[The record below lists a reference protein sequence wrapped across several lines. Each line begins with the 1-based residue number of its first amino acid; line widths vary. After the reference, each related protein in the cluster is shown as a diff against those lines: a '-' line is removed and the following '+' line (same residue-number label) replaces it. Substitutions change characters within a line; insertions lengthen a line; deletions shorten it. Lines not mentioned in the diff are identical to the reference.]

1 MGHIKLI
8 KSGNLIELYE
18 YEKDCS
24 KKKAY
29 YKPRKKRYRI
39 EGLSTRRRYD
49 NASRLKKGFIRLVR
63 SNLTGADR
71 PAFFGLTFAEVL
83 PFEAGVTAV
92 TFFFKRLRKTFG
104 KRFRYIAVPEFGRLG
119 TQRLHFHVL
128 VWGLPENL
136 ILNER
141 NTRLFQNCWQEGFLD
156 CIPTD
161 GAPALAG
168 YLGKYLFKAL
178 HNDGLVGKKAYFC
191 SRNTLRPMSTSL
203 KTVYNYTHELW
214 GLQLSTTTPLQE
226 KFFETQWLGQGRY
239 RLYKINA

>member
-18 YEKDCS
+18 YEKDCP

-83 PFEAGVTAV
+83 PFEAGVAV
-92 TFFFKRLRKTFG
+92 VTVFFKRLRKTFG
-104 KRFRYIAVPEFGRLG
+104 KGFRYIAVPEFGRLG

-141 NTRLFQNCWQEGFLD
+141 NSRLFQNLWQEGFLD

-161 GAPALAG
+161 GSPKLAG
-168 YLGKYLFKAL
+168 YLGKYLLKAL
-178 HNDGLVGKKAYFC
+178 YSDRLVGKKAYQC
-191 SRNTLRPMSTSL
+191 SRNVLRPLSTSSA
-203 KTVYNYTHELW
+203 TVVSYSNELW
-214 GLQLSTTTPLQE
+214 GLDLSTAVACKE
-226 KFFETQWLGQGRY
+226 KEFDTQWLGKGRY
-239 RLYKINA
+239 RSFNI

>member
-8 KSGNLIELYE
+8 KSGNVVELYE
-18 YEKDCS
+18 YEKELPIRRTFIR
-24 KKKAY
+24 K
-29 YKPRKKRYRI
+29 RKKTYRI
-39 EGLSTRRRYD
+39 AGYVNRRRYD
-49 NASRLKKGFIRLVR
+49 NAGRLKKSFVRLVR
-63 SNLTGADR
+63 SNLVGADR
-71 PAFFGLTFAEVL
+71 PSLFGFTFAESVSYD
-83 PFEAGVTAV
+83 AGVSALTL
-92 TFFFKRLRKTFG
+92 FFKRLRVSFG
-104 KRFRYIAVPEFGRLG
+104 KGFRYIAVPEFGRRG
-119 TQRLHFHVL
+119 TKRLHFHAI

-141 NTRLFQNCWQEGFLD
+141 NTRLFQNSWQEGFLD

-161 GAPALAG
+161 GSPKLAG

-226 KFFETQWLGQGRY
+226 KFFETQWLGKGRY
-239 RLYKINA
+239 RRFNLE